1 MFIDLPHLENLKI
14 QVPLKSCPSAHV
26 WFYIIVAV
34 EAAYLDKLLLW
45 CTFLNMLQAF
55 RILAQSSPFCGLLL
69 YHPYSCLDIHIWIV
83 WVLTIVIV
91 HLELIWLILAL
102 FGIAIFFC
110 HAQWTNYLGSRER
123 RYNLQFSLVNGITTL
138 LYWSLIMPN
147 FRNFSLVLSKLK
159 YVGVK
164 SVRKK
169 YEKCT

>member
-14 QVPLKSCPSAHV
+14 QVPLKSCPSAYV

-55 RILAQSSPFCGLLL
+55 RILALSVIIGYVQSSPFCRLLL
-69 YHPYSCLDIHIWIV
+69 YHPYSCRDIHIWIG

-102 FGIAIFFC
+102 FGNSHIFS
-110 HAQWTNYLGSRER
+110 SRP
-123 RYNLQFSLVNGITTL
+123 VNK
-138 LYWSLIMPN
+138 
-147 FRNFSLVLSKLK
+147 LSRVTWKAL
-159 YVGVK
+159 
-164 SVRKK
+164 
-169 YEKCT
+169 